1 MSQPKKKKSKVEL
14 LLELSDYLRTLE
26 QEKKKRSD
34 RSESVDSFSEV
45 ADAFL
50 LHPQILQ
57 LGICTRN
64 ELRDY
69 AYLSAH
75 KEAE

>member
-14 LLELSDYLRTLE
+14 LLELSDYLRTIE
-26 QEKKKRSD
+26 EEKKKRID

-50 LHPQILQ
+50 LHAPML
-57 LGICTRN
+57 LGTYTRN
-64 ELRDY
+64 ELRDCFGS
-69 AYLSAH
+69 SARG
-75 KEAE
+75 EAV

>member
-1 MSQPKKKKSKVEL
+1 MSQPIKRKTKVEL
-14 LLELSDYLRTLE
+14 LLELSDYLRTIE
-26 QEKKKRSD
+26 QEKKKRSE
-34 RSESVDSFSEV
+34 RTESVDSFSEV

-50 LHPQILQ
+50 LHPPML
-57 LGICTRN
+57 LGIYTRN

-75 KEAE
+75 KEAV